1 MKEKTDIT
9 EDSTALVEIELY
21 ELLRPEIRLIAHQME
36 RKFQLHV
43 DRGDPFQPYSW
54 RFLLHREEE
63 EGIKFLKAMNENRI
77 PSEVLE
83 AAADKMNIILMQAIK
98 YGKEWKPKKQTGG
111 R

>member
-1 MKEKTDIT
+1 MNELVK
-9 EDSTALVEIELY
+9 DSTDLTEVELY
-21 ELLRPEIRLIAHQME
+21 ETLRPEIRLIAHQME
-36 RKFQLHV
+36 RKFQLHA

-63 EGIKFLKAMNENRI
+63 EGIKFLQAINENKI

-98 YGKEWKPKKQTGG
+98 YQKEWKPTPAYFILVQK
-111 R
+111 